1 MREDG
6 RIRIDKPDKPIN
18 VQQPAMPFANFKV
31 FFCGDKKSQMFLVDF
46 FPSFYLIFPISL
58 LSFSIKISK

>member
-31 FFCGDKKSQMFLVDF
+31 FFVEIKKVKCFW
-46 FPSFYLIFPISL
+46 
-58 LSFSIKISK
+58 